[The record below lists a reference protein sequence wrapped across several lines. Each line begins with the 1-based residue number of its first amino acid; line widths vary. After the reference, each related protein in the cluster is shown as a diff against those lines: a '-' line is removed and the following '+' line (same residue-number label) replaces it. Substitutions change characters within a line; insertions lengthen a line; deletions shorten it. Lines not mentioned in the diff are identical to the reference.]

1 MRSTPALHLS
11 THLRCLIY
19 WSTCVSPARLPA
31 SAVERP
37 TVWRTPTCA
46 GALKTCL
53 QTRAQPACPAALLL
67 QVHYGHSCLVPV
79 DVTSLPCMYVFVDIK
94 MDTEHFVA
102 SVR

>member
-1 MRSTPALHLS
+1 MRIAVLAVFIMLTAVNAHCACARQTAPLPPPPGPPLASTPPPP
-11 THLRCLIY
+11 
-19 WSTCVSPARLPA
+19 SPNSNSNP
-31 SAVERP
+31 P
-37 TVWRTPTCA
+37 P
-46 GALKTCL
+46 
-53 QTRAQPACPAALLL
+53 LL